1 MEETKENISE
11 LAAALRSGSLTAEAL
26 LDRSLERIRRLNPQL
41 NSFVALD
48 EASAR
53 TAAKASDTLLATGKP
68 RSTLEGIP
76 ISIKDSIHAAGL
88 PTTWGSRAFSATVPD
103 KDELPVARLRA
114 AGAVILGKT
123 NVPEL
128 TLEGYTR
135 NDLFGVTRNPWDI
148 RLTPGGSSGGA
159 ASSVAAG
166 LVPAAIGTDGG
177 GSIRRPACHT
187 GLVGWKPSTGRFPRI
202 DGLPAILNDFE
213 TIGTLTRTLD
223 DALLLDAAMAGPDA
237 RDRRSLYAQSPQQTR
252 PKWRI
257 IYIPTFGDSPVDP
270 EVDAATAAVAEA
282 LARDGHDVTEGK
294 VFFDLEDA
302 GRIWHVIS
310 RAGVAWLMGW
320 SKGRLDAAAGDNAR
334 AMAADGAKLT
344 AADYVDALE
353 RIAAFRRRSAETFAT
368 TDLILTPTTA
378 ALPWPAETPYPNRI
392 ADRSAG
398 PRDHAVFTGWVNIA
412 GHPAINLPVAVSK
425 AGLPI
430 GVQFVAGFG
439 ADTSLLAFAHTFS
452 RQFPP
457 PPIRLWNS
465 DQSNGR

>member
-1 MEETKENISE
+1 M
-11 LAAALRSGSLTAEAL
+11 
-26 LDRSLERIRRLNPQL
+26 
-41 NSFVALD
+41 
-48 EASAR
+48 
-53 TAAKASDTLLATGKP
+53 
-68 RSTLEGIP
+68 
-76 ISIKDSIHAAGL
+76 
-88 PTTWGSRAFSATVPD
+88 PD

-114 AGAVILGKT
+114 AGALILGKT

-159 ASSVAAG
+159 ASGVAAG

-257 IYIPTFGDSPVDP
+257 VYIPRFADSPVDP
-270 EVDAATAAVAEA
+270 EVDAATAAIAEA
-282 LARDGHDVTEGK
+282 LGRDGHDVTEGK

-310 RAGVAWLMGW
+310 RASVAWLMGW

-334 AMAADGAKLT
+334 AMAADGVKLT

-353 RIAAFRRRSAETFAT
+353 RIAAFRRRCAETFAT
-368 TDLILTPTTA
+368 TDLVLTPTAA
-378 ALPWPAETPYPNRI
+378 ALPWPPKRPTPIVSRTARQAPATTPCSPGGQTSPAFR
-392 ADRSAG
+392 RSISRSQSQRAG
-398 PRDHAVFTGWVNIA
+398 CRSGFSSWPGSAPIPRCSHSPTRSRSNSRPRQYASGTAISNDQLFASPSPPLIPAQA
-412 GHPAINLPVAVSK
+412 GNQRERVDMPIWLAASPLSRAR
-425 AGLPI
+425 AG
-430 GVQFVAGFG
+430 
-439 ADTSLLAFAHTFS
+439 
-452 RQFPP
+452 
-457 PPIRLWNS
+457 
-465 DQSNGR
+465 

>member
-1 MEETKENISE
+1 M
-11 LAAALRSGSLTAEAL
+11 
-26 LDRSLERIRRLNPQL
+26 
-41 NSFVALD
+41 
-48 EASAR
+48 
-53 TAAKASDTLLATGKP
+53 
-68 RSTLEGIP
+68 
-76 ISIKDSIHAAGL
+76 
-88 PTTWGSRAFSATVPD
+88 
-103 KDELPVARLRA
+103 
-114 AGAVILGKT
+114 
-123 NVPEL
+123 
-128 TLEGYTR
+128 
-135 NDLFGVTRNPWDI
+135 
-148 RLTPGGSSGGA
+148 
-159 ASSVAAG
+159 
-166 LVPAAIGTDGG
+166 
-177 GSIRRPACHT
+177 
-187 GLVGWKPSTGRFPRI
+187 
-202 DGLPAILNDFE
+202 
-213 TIGTLTRTLD
+213 
-223 DALLLDAAMAGPDA
+223 
-237 RDRRSLYAQSPQQTR
+237 
-252 PKWRI
+252 
-257 IYIPTFGDSPVDP
+257 
-270 EVDAATAAVAEA
+270 AEA

-368 TDLILTPTTA
+368 TDLILTPTAA

-465 DQSNGR
+465 DQRNGR